1 MFMAGVSGG
10 VMIAGREHTPRQPIG
25 LEPKVHRTF
34 VALLIRHLALP
45 GAKRPFADLQNV
57 KSLK

>member
-45 GAKRPFADLQNV
+45 AAQSAHLQIS
-57 KSLK
+57 KMSSH